1 MLGAEYATPSLPKY
15 GFLEHILTE
24 AERVVNLVDASPISF
39 PPETGFGQS
48 SQQNVGW
55 PKYGQPL

>member
-1 MLGAEYATPSLPKY
+1 MGS
-15 GFLEHILTE
+15 LEHILTE